1 MLFEQKKKQSRR
13 ELIFAFCCVIAIC
26 IGVTPVYAGI
36 GDLLVSVLGWIIS
49 GISKFILGIIETV
62 AQFFLTVMA
71 VDISQI
77 ESFGFLDG
85 FNMFVLGIRALA
97 IGIAGVIL
105 IFQLYPIL
113 FGPFVG
119 AKQTSSVGGIIA
131 RALIFIPLTYA
142 IQPLALETLRM
153 FQSIYTAFLDVYNQ
167 KYMYTDLSSQIDPN
181 TFLEDLGIEISPV
194 FSGDIGPLAQVASVL
209 IACTFMIV
217 ITWNFVKLLLEM
229 TQRFVVMLIYV
240 YLSPLAT
247 ACGVGVNSISIVK
260 QSLTMFLSSGVLWIL
275 NVWSVSIALS
285 LFAAVGQSF
294 LGGAG
299 GFFLWAVITY
309 GFLKIAQQLDDVF
322 NAVGATNVRFS
333 GSLLDDLV
341 SMSKM
346 SGAFNGVARGI
357 GNLNRNLTNFAE
369 NGFFGG
375 GRGSNPNNPVQP
387 TNGKIAPA
395 TGKAATPN
403 QQPSG
408 KPGQPGAGK
417 PAQGAANGN
426 QAARSIPRQM
436 ADGAKTMAG
445 KTVTGRVVR
454 GVKQTAD
461 NVRSRVGAGVAEA
474 NMARDNRMMGAVGNA
489 LGKENPQARAA
500 AMKDLAK
507 SNPQALKNDAVRGY
521 VGEAMGLQSNQSVA
535 GLSVDKDG
543 QLAATVATTS
553 PDGSVTMS
561 KVTGLND
568 MKTDAPASHAT
579 GQSDTASYKA
589 SELGQNGAN
598 LATMQYMDKS
608 GQLHTAQVEKGELDT
623 ATNGQNSL
631 FTVTADDG
639 QSVSFSAPR
648 SMSAEDVGKIGVGE
662 ASPEML
668 QKLNDSEYH
677 GETMSSPGRIANK
690 LNIDYDAPHAVAA
703 GTAIENSPDSSFTI
717 GGADGAKFE
726 RVDAGGGV
734 QGSDVWS
741 ASVGG
746 KEVDRFEAPA
756 GTSARDVAGSV
767 MTDSG
772 AEFAS
777 VREKT
782 CIASGSNPDITFTQ
796 ESGAQDAATPGVHS
810 NGTNWGP
817 GIKMA
822 VQDHQEGA
830 VETSSLDFRYGYSTE
845 EGGVVMARG
854 CIEPLGESPEMPAQE
869 GKTAYLFSNNHGDGG
884 KIYLDSD
891 ITPEQL
897 AEAIVKKDGGGIE
910 GVREIREALGINDSL
925 NDEESKQLR
934 DVLEK
939 ARRAKKGILTSE
951 DNPVGEQ

>member
-1 MLFEQKKKQSRR
+1 MLPEQKRRQSKR
-13 ELIFAFCCVIAIC
+13 EFIFVSCCLIAVC

-36 GDLLVSVLGWIIS
+36 GDLLISVLGWIIS
-49 GISKFILGIIETV
+49 GIARFFLGVVETV
-62 AQFFLTVMA
+62 AQCFMAVMA
-71 VDISQI
+71 IDLTQL
-77 ESFGFLDG
+77 EHLGFLEG
-85 FNMFVLGIRALA
+85 FNTFALGIRAVA
-97 IGIAGVIL
+97 VGIAGVIL
-105 IFQLYPIL
+105 LFQLYPVL

-119 AKQTSSVGGIIA
+119 SKQTSSVGGTIG
-131 RALIFIPLTYA
+131 RALIFIPLTYI
-142 IQPLALETLRM
+142 IQPLALEVLGW
-153 FQSIYTAFLDVYNQ
+153 FQAVYTTFYDVYKNT
-167 KYMYTDLSSQIDPN
+167 YMSTSLSFQIDPA
-181 TFLEDLGIEISPV
+181 TFLERLGIGQSPV
-194 FSGDIGPLAQVASVL
+194 FNGDISPLAEVVSIL
-209 IACTFMIV
+209 ISCVFMIV
-217 ITWNFVKLLLEM
+217 ILWNFVKLLLEM
-229 TQRFVVMLIYV
+229 SQRFVVMLVYV
-240 YLSPLAT
+240 YLSPLA
-247 ACGVGVNSISIVK
+247 AASGVGVNSISILK
-260 QSLTMFLSSGVLWIL
+260 QSLTMFLSSGILWIL

-285 LFAAVGQSF
+285 LFGNAGDAMA
-294 LGGAG
+294 GGAG

-346 SGAFNGVARGI
+346 SGAFNGIARGI

-375 GRGSNPNNPVQP
+375 GRGNNPNNPVQP

-395 TGKAATPN
+395 TGKAAAPN

-426 QAARSIPRQM
+426 QAARSIPHQM
-436 ADGAKTMAG
+436 ADGTKTMAG

-507 SNPQALKNDAVRGY
+507 SNPQALKNDAVKGY

-568 MKTDAPASHAT
+568 MKPDVPASHAT

-668 QKLNDSEYH
+668 KKLNDSEYH

-690 LNIDYDAPHAVAA
+690 LNIDSDAPHTVAA

-772 AEFAS
+772 AEFAL
-777 VREKT
+777 VREKAG
-782 CIASGSNPDITFTQ
+782 IASGSNPDITFTQ
-796 ESGAQDAATPGVHS
+796 ESGAQDVATPGVHS
-810 NGTNWGP
+810 NGTNWEL
-817 GIKMA
+817 GIKMG
-822 VQDHQEGA
+822 VQDHQEGT
-830 VETSSLDFRYGYSTE
+830 VETSSLDFRYGYFTE

-869 GKTAYLFSNNHGDGG
+869 GKTAYLYSNNHGDGG

-910 GVREIREALGINDSL
+910 GVREIREAFGINDSL
-925 NDEESKQLR
+925 DDEESKQLR

-951 DNPVGEQ
+951 DNPVG